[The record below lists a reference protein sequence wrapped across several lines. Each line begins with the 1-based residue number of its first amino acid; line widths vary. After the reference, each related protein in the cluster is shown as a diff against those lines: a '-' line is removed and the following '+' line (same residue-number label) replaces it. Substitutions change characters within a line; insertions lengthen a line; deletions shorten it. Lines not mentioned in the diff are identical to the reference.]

1 METQEAAVTT
11 LVVADVSGDMPAA
24 VEPQNAGAEQMTSST
39 TEQKHSGGF
48 RDADGRPHMVEGGAE
63 YDNWRRTGWSLRAE
77 FEKNEGGI
85 AWQAAKWLVDGYRTF
100 LGPNASNQQ
109 KGDLITDAMRQSGLS
124 RSTLITY
131 IRVGLAFPNGPY
143 VPELGFAHHR
153 AVILIRD
160 PGDRT
165 YWLRQA
171 AKKQMSVSDL
181 KKAIIALVPSN
192 PKLGVNAEQAAKRY
206 TTKLQNLNPKNNL
219 WRGIIESIEAGRSL
233 EDYRQLYREMKMSAD
248 VLFLNFKQLDNALA
262 GRISVDQGEQ
272 LQIKPAEL
280 VEAERLEAIGAAIS
294 EAA

>member
-11 LVVADVSGDMPAA
+11 LVVADVSADMPLA
-24 VEPQNAGAEQMTSST
+24 VEVQNAGAEQATSST
-39 TEQKHSGGF
+39 TDQKRSVGF
-48 RDADGRPHMVEGGAE
+48 RDADGRPHMVGGVAE
-63 YDNWRRTGWSLRAE
+63 YDDWRRKGWSLRDE

-85 AWQAAKWLVDGYRTF
+85 AWQAAKWLVDGYHTF
-100 LGPNASNQQ
+100 LRPDSSNQE
-109 KGDLITDAMRQSGLS
+109 KGDLITDAMSHSRLS

-181 KKAIIALVPSN
+181 KKAIVALVPSN
-192 PKLGVNAEQAAKRY
+192 PKLGVNAEQVAKRY
-206 TTKLQNLNPKNNL
+206 TTKLQNLNPKNVRL
-219 WRGIIESIEAGRSL
+219 
-233 EDYRQLYREMKMSAD
+233 
-248 VLFLNFKQLDNALA
+248 
-262 GRISVDQGEQ
+262 
-272 LQIKPAEL
+272 PAKTGHL
-280 VEAERLEAIGAAIS
+280 S
-294 EAA
+294 